1 MKVPPKW
8 NPQLVHLGCLYL
20 LAYAKRQLG
29 HLPLPRSQ
37 EAYKAKEKYRII
49 NNLAILIRGLNNIKT
64 IPLTLTLWVGLQA
77 DKNK

>member
-1 MKVPPKW
+1 MSTFAFLGFLGMKVPPKW

-37 EAYKAKEKYRII
+37 EAYKAKEK
-49 NNLAILIRGLNNIKT
+49 
-64 IPLTLTLWVGLQA
+64 
-77 DKNK
+77 

>member
-1 MKVPPKW
+1 MSIFAFLGFLGIKVPPKW

-37 EAYKAKEKYRII
+37 EAYKVKEKIMYY
-49 NNLAILIRGLNNIKT
+49 K
-64 IPLTLTLWVGLQA
+64 
-77 DKNK
+77 